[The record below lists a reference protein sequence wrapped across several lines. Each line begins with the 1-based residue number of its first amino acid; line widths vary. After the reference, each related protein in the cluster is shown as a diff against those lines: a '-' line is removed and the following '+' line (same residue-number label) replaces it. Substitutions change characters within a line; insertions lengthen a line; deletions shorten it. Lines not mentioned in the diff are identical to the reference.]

1 MTDELAMPLDLW
13 RVWLESGHTV
23 EVAAHG
29 ASEAQGWIVFK
40 ALVEGTLSRREI
52 VVAAFPTQA
61 VADWDGG
68 GRFDGK
74 LPTTE
79 TAQREWPHSD

>member
-1 MTDELAMPLDLW
+1 MTEELAAPLDLW

-29 ASEAQGWIVFK
+29 ASEADGWITFK
-40 ALVEGTLSRREI
+40 ALVKGDPPREI
-52 VVAAFPTQA
+52 VVAAFPTLA

-68 GRFDGK
+68 GPFDGK
-74 LPTTE
+74 LPTQE
-79 TAQREWPHSD
+79 TAQREWPQSD